1 MRSRL
6 VGIAVPVLLLIAVIA
21 TAVAVFSLAPQ
32 RSTAPSKPVA
42 QSTKTIITDVDVPSA
57 PSMPT
62 VPPALPA
69 TVVAKEGSHVKVP
82 DLGIDLEIVQGDG
95 INAPL
100 YKAAHYPSLPWPG
113 EGGRSLLYA
122 HARVGMFGPLWG
134 AHVGEAV
141 EVDTTDGKQL
151 KYTITQYFPR
161 WPDTDLSIL
170 QNVNHEELVLLTC
183 TSWNTSDPRVVAIA
197 EPVKS

>member
-1 MRSRL
+1 MIKSRV

-21 TAVAVFSLAPQ
+21 TAVTVFSLAPQ
-32 RSTAPSKPVA
+32 RAPSKPVA
-42 QSTKTIITDVDVPSA
+42 QTTKTIITDVDTPSA
-57 PSMPT
+57 APTMPS
-62 VPPALPA
+62 PAPVA
-69 TVVAKEGSHVKVP
+69 VVAKEGSHIKVP
-82 DLGIDLEIVQGDG
+82 ELGIDLEIVQGDG

-113 EGGRSLLYA
+113 EGGRSLIYA
-122 HARVGMFGPLWG
+122 HARVGMFGPLWA
-134 AHVGEAV
+134 AHVGQ
-141 EVDTTDGKQL
+141 EVDVTTTDGHQL

-183 TSWNTSDPRVVAIA
+183 TSWNLSDPRVVAIA
-197 EPVKS
+197 TPTG

>member
-1 MRSRL
+1 MIRIRL
-6 VGIAVPVLLLIAVIA
+6 FRFAVPTLLLVAIIA
-21 TAVAVFSLAPQ
+21 TAVAVFSLAP
-32 RSTAPSKPVA
+32 STQQDPTKPVA
-42 QSTKTIITDVDVPSA
+42 RTTRTIITDVDTPTAAPVMPS
-57 PSMPT
+57 
-62 VPPALPA
+62 PARA
-69 TVVAKEGSHVKVP
+69 AVVAKEGSHIKMP

-95 INAPL
+95 VNAPL

-113 EGGRSLLYA
+113 EGGRSLIYA

-134 AHVGEAV
+134 AHVGQTV
-141 EVDTTDGKQL
+141 EVDTADGHQL

-183 TSWNTSDPRVVAIA
+183 TSWNVSDPRVVAIA
-197 EPVKS
+197 EPVGA